1 MQESLEDYRQV
12 LNVDPVQIGLA
23 ARVAAL
29 LTRDDDYPSAID
41 VLKAPAKVLP
51 KAPEPYLELS
61 FIYAKYLKKVDQAI
75 EFANKAI
82 GLDPLRID
90 GYQRLFEIHLTA
102 GD

>member
-1 MQESLEDYRQV
+1 
-12 LNVDPVQIGLA
+12 
-23 ARVAAL
+23 VAAL

-41 VLKAPAKVLP
+41 VLKDAVKVHP

-82 GLDPLRID
+82 ALDPQKID

-102 GD
+102 G